1 MYPFSI
7 SHTEGRMLKILAI
20 GHSIVKGAGDG
31 NEISVENAFPRPP
44 SLFPA
49 HLPEGG
55 WNYGKFQ
62 IKPRW
67 GDGSLGN
74 EGGPGWVV
82 RVADFLPPGT
92 VQIFNEGY
100 SGGTAGDWDPQGNDY
115 IGKIFAREDE
125 VLPRDLDLAV
135 FAIMANDIKTAPQVW
150 KEQVGRV
157 IDVLEGKNIRTLL
170 VHDWFHGEGTGPYFV
185 GDCTAVYD
193 ALCAAVDELIV
204 EKKLLPAL
212 DIRTISE
219 RDYKQ
224 GGATLCFDLKAWH
237 THPNTAGMI
246 AAAQI
251 LADYLRQHVLPS
263 GGVGAAV

>member
-1 MYPFSI
+1 
-7 SHTEGRMLKILAI
+7 MLKILAI

-31 NEISVENAFPRPP
+31 NEISVDNPRPRPP
-44 SLFPA
+44 SPIAA

-82 RVADFLPPGT
+82 RSADFLPPGA

-100 SGGTAGDWDPQGNDY
+100 SGGSAGDWDPQGNDS

-125 VLPRDLDLAV
+125 ALPRDLDLAI
-135 FAIMANDIKTAPQVW
+135 FAIMANDFRTPLPLW

-157 IDVLEGKNIRTLL
+157 VDVLEKKGIRVLL
-170 VHDWFHGEGTGPYFV
+170 VHDWFHGVGTGQYFV
-185 GDCTAVYD
+185 GDCTSAYD
-193 ALCAAVDELIV
+193 VMCAAVDELVV
-204 EKKLLPAL
+204 EKKLLTAL

-224 GGATLCFDLKAWH
+224 EGATLCFDLNAWH
-237 THPNTAGMI
+237 AHPNTAGMI
-246 AAAQI
+246 AAARI
-251 LADYLRQHVLPS
+251 LADYLRRYVLL
-263 GGVGAAV
+263 ADKK